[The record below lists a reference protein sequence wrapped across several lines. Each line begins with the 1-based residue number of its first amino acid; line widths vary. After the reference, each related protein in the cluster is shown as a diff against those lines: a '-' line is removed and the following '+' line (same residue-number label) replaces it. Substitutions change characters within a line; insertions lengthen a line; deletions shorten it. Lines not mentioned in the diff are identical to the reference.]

1 MPDDGLLVA
10 NIDFDGIKGSL
21 EIKQSPASTSIERDK
36 SLVTARQTPLSNA
49 RISNPTTRPPFLAQ
63 RERECLT
70 RGRKKFG
77 IVRKRRTIII
87 GRWKGRGSFKGEE
100 VRKVV

>member
-21 EIKQSPASTSIERDK
+21 EIKQSPASTSVERDK

-77 IVRKRRTIII
+77 IVGKRRSIII
-87 GRWKGRGSFKGEE
+87 GRWKGRDRSGEE